1 MKRTA
6 FKTIACLGLAGIV
19 TALALAAA
27 AEDRE
32 IPADVQKVF
41 KQHCVRCHTGP
52 KPPKGLS
59 LIPARIASAFET
71 PSAEVPEAKLIVP
84 GDPGASYLV
93 KKVRREEGIT
103 GKPMPPGKPL
113 TAEEIQVLETW
124 ISGLK

>member
-1 MKRTA
+1 MKKNTVMS
-6 FKTIACLGLAGIV
+6 IALLGLTG
-19 TALALAAA
+19 LAAA
-27 AEDRE
+27 LAVAAGPEDRA
-32 IPADVQKVF
+32 IPAEVQKVF

-59 LIPARIASAFET
+59 LIPAKIVSVLEA

-93 KKVRREEGIT
+93 KKVRRGEGIT
-103 GKPMPPGKPL
+103 GKPMPPGKAL

>member
-6 FKTIACLGLAGIV
+6 FTAIALIGLAGIGAV
-19 TALALAAA
+19 LAAA
-27 AEDRE
+27 AGPEGPD

-41 KQHCVRCHTGP
+41 KQHCVRCHGGP
-52 KPPKGLS
+52 LARKGLS
-59 LIPARIASAFET
+59 LTAGKLASVIDA
-71 PSAEVPEAKLIVP
+71 PSAEVPDAKLIVP

-103 GKPMPPGKPL
+103 GKPMPPGKAL

>member
-6 FKTIACLGLAGIV
+6 YLSVGLLVLAGAGA
-19 TALALAAA
+19 ALVMAPGRG
-27 AEDRE
+27 DGD
-32 IPADVQKVF
+32 IPADVLSVF
-41 KQHCVRCHTGP
+41 KKNCVRCHTGP

-59 LIPARIASAFET
+59 LIPAKIASAIEA

-84 GDPGASYLV
+84 GDPDASYLV
-93 KKVRREEGIT
+93 KKIRRGDGIA
-103 GKPMPPGKPL
+103 GKPMPPGKAL

>member
-1 MKRTA
+1 MKKNA
-6 FKTIACLGLAGIV
+6 VMTITLLGLAG
-19 TALALAAA
+19 LAATLAAA
-27 AEDRE
+27 AGPEVPD

-41 KQHCVRCHTGP
+41 KQHCVRCHGGP
-52 KPPKGLS
+52 LPRKGLS
-59 LIPARIASAFET
+59 LTAGKISSVIGA

-93 KKVRREEGIT
+93 KKVRREDGLA

>member
-6 FKTIACLGLAGIV
+6 LTAIALIGFAGIV
-19 TALALAAA
+19 AALAAGS
-27 AEDRE
+27 EDRP
-32 IPADVQKVF
+32 IPDDVQKVF

-59 LIPARIASAFET
+59 LIPAKIASAIDA
-71 PSAEVPEAKLIVP
+71 PSAEVPALKIVDRSAP
-84 GDPGASYLV
+84 EASYLL
-93 KKVRREEGIT
+93 KKVRREEGIA

>member
-6 FKTIACLGLAGIV
+6 YLSLALLVLAGAGA
-19 TALALAAA
+19 ALVIAPGRG
-27 AEDRE
+27 DGD
-32 IPADVQKVF
+32 IPADVVSVF
-41 KQHCVRCHTGP
+41 KKNCVRCHTGP

-59 LIPARIASAFET
+59 FIPAKIASAIGA

-93 KKVRREEGIT
+93 KKIRREDGIT
-103 GKPMPPGKPL
+103 GKPMPPGKAL
-113 TAEEIQVLETW
+113 TAEQIQVLETW